1 VEARAGDIPVT
12 PFVVGVLAH
21 VKWFTDPRP
30 HPTHYGLLLSGPV
43 MAAFVLALGAAGVA
57 YLIQHRVPEPKAVR
71 SLERYAKTGPLAL
84 RIALGVALVA
94 TAAANWLFVP
104 SLVLDQHSIGLAL
117 RVVEGACGLLFLAGL
132 FTRYTAIGLALLGIV
147 AMFPFSIENILEQVH
162 ILGIAVYLF
171 IAGPGPVSLDARRR
185 ADRSIDHA
193 KAPAA
198 AITLLRIAMGFGIA
212 YGALTEKL
220 LNPPLAQA
228 LLDQSPF
235 LNVLRPLG
243 VGDPVFI
250 WLAGA
255 TELVIGIVILSGQIT
270 RPVMAVGFG
279 LFTITLIVFG
289 LPEFIGHLP
298 YYGIML
304 TLFIAPDA
312 DSWRVQ
318 RALRSAA

>member
-1 VEARAGDIPVT
+1 VT
-12 PFVVGVLAH
+12 PLLIGVLAH
-21 VKWFTDPRP
+21 VKWFTDPRL
-30 HPTHYGLLLSGPV
+30 HPTQYDLLLSGPV
-43 MAAFVLALGAAGVA
+43 IAAFAIALAATAVA

-84 RIALGVALVA
+84 RVALGVALIA
-94 TAAANWLFVP
+94 ASAANWLFVP
-104 SLVLDQHSIGLAL
+104 SLVLDHDAVGVAL
-117 RVVEGACGLLFLAGL
+117 RVLETTCGLLLLAGL
-132 FTRYTAIGLALLGIV
+132 FTRYTAIVLALLGIV
-147 AMFPFSIENILEQVH
+147 AMFPFSIESILEQVH

-171 IAGPGPVSLDARRR
+171 ITGPGAVSLDARRDAGQLLLSHR
-185 ADRSIDHA
+185 E
-193 KAPAA
+193 APAA
-198 AITLLRIAMGFGIA
+198 AINLLRIAMGFGIA

-228 LLDQSPF
+228 LLDRSPF

-250 WLAGA
+250 WLAGV
-255 TELVIGIVILSGQIT
+255 TELAVGVVILSGQIT
-270 RPVMAVGFG
+270 RPVMAVGFA
-279 LFTITLIVFG
+279 LFTVTLIVFG
-289 LPEFIGHLP
+289 LPELIGHLP

-318 RALRSAA
+318 RALRRAA